1 MADIPP
7 LTKKT
12 RAIHPRQR
20 GHSNKHQQQHQQQH
34 RQQHQPQ
41 QHQRHSAEQKSK
53 HLQAPPQPLHNPI
66 DDGLPKGKDFS
77 LKEVRL
83 EHQRKRERCVLQMII
98 QNTLNLWII
107 PSLQNITNGVCQRK
121 Q

>member
-1 MADIPP
+1 MFDKMSKRSYQNTTPTLPEEQNDPVTKWMADIPP

-20 GHSNKHQQQHQQQH
+20 GHSNKHQQRHQQQN

-53 HLQAPPQPLHNPI
+53 PLQAPPQPLHNSI
-66 DDGLPKGKDFS
+66 DDGLPKGKDFP

-83 EHQRKRERCVLQMII
+83 EHQRMREMR
-98 QNTLNLWII
+98 
-107 PSLQNITNGVCQRK
+107 P
-121 Q
+121 